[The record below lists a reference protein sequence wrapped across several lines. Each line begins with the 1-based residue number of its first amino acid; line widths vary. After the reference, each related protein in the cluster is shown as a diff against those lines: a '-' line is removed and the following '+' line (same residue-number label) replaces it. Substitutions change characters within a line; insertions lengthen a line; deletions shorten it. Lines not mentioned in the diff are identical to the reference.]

1 MATKLKNT
9 VKVDVSTQL
18 APVPSTSLVIVRPH
32 VMRAMELITSR
43 ETTRYYLN
51 GILVEPHKDGGIVLI
66 ATDGSIMVTLH
77 DSQGYAEG
85 PSQIWKYRDFAPIIK
100 TKVAAAS
107 KGNRELANLRY
118 EQQGNAFK
126 VALGFDSAPALQA
139 MAFGDL
145 AYIGDQAA
153 IDGTFPQYQR
163 VIARLGAKR
172 TGASFNAQ
180 VVGQISKFAQELSGY
195 KTARIGF
202 DLLDEGGPGAF
213 RVELPSEGLDAIG
226 TIMPVTMKDDPGMSS
241 YPAWLSTHTDG
252 AV

>member
-1 MATKLKNT
+1 
-9 VKVDVSTQL
+9 
-18 APVPSTSLVIVRPH
+18 
-32 VMRAMELITSR
+32 MRAMEIIASR
-43 ETTRYYLN
+43 ETARYFLN
-51 GILVEPHKDGGIVLI
+51 GILIEPHKDGGIVLV

-85 PSQIWKYRDFAPIIK
+85 PSQIWKYRDFALIIK

-107 KGNRELANLRY
+107 KSNRENANLRY

-172 TGASFNAQ
+172 TGASFNAT
-180 VVGQISKFAQELSGY
+180 VLGQISKFAQELTGN
-195 KTARIGF
+195 KHARVRF
-202 DLLDEGGPGAF
+202 DLLEEKGPSAF